1 MKKGGYM
8 QKKTLREWRISKGMT
23 SAYVS
28 NYLGIQARTLNYKER
43 KNSFTMQ
50 QVKLLCDLFGISIE
64 EIA

>member
-1 MKKGGYM
+1 M

-28 NYLGIQARTLNYKER
+28 KYLGVQTRTLNLKER
-43 KNSFTMQ
+43 RNSFTLH
-50 QVKLLCDLFGISIE
+50 QVKLLCDLYEISIE